1 MKQKRTRLR
10 ILYVILLILIGIT
23 VGPLWFYG
31 SKMMSMNRE
40 RMETQEG
47 ILQTITSQ
55 SLSRV
60 ISLYME
66 SLNQQLKEFF
76 DAVVP
81 LATRISA
88 AKYSTD
94 SGLRV
99 ALEGFVADR
108 PAVLYATVLNNQARG
123 IDARAQNFNLG
134 GDPFLRK
141 SLEAAFTAAQQ
152 GQEYRSN
159 PITVLGSARN
169 EVVMVMAEPIRQKEQ
184 FLGMVA
190 AVVTLKPITQELV
203 DANGRSGGL
212 EAYVVDN
219 AGRLVTSYDPDKIAG
234 MDMVAIPIV
243 QKFLDWQGRARVAE
257 TSAFPLQTG
266 NQVVMMLGTYSP
278 TQKLGWG
285 VIVQRKTSEAYATV
299 TEMRRQTIL
308 WGLLMVVL
316 AIVVGFLAAKTI
328 TYPIDLLTQTARSI
342 AQRDFT
348 QRAEIRSRTEIGEL
362 AATFNQMAEDIQRYI
377 GNLKSASEQNRQLF
391 IDSIEMIAAAVDAK
405 DPYTKGHSGRVSQI
419 SVILARELGL
429 PDEEVDKIRVSATLH
444 DVGKIGIEDR
454 VLKKPGVLTNEEFEI
469 MKRHTVMGY
478 EIVRQVKQLNE
489 MLPGIRWHHEALNG
503 RGYPDG
509 VTGDELPLMVRI
521 IAVADTFDAITT
533 DRPYHVR
540 SEFPKALEILRKHAG
555 TKYDPIVVDAMD
567 SALAK
572 GSLAKFETRR
582 REVAAAPPDP
592 VGAPQP

>member
-1 MKQKRTRLR
+1 MKHGKRTRVR

-40 RMETQEG
+40 RLETQESV
-47 ILQTITSQ
+47 LQTITSQ
-55 SLSRV
+55 SLSQV

-66 SLNQQLKEFF
+66 NLNQQLKEFF

-81 LATRISA
+81 LATHIPA
-88 AKYSTD
+88 AKYSSDTD
-94 SGLRV
+94 LRL

-108 PAVLYATVLNNQARG
+108 PAVLYATVLNDQARG
-123 IDARAQNFNLG
+123 VQAQARNFNAA

-159 PITVLGSARN
+159 PLTVYGSTGN
-169 EVVMVMAEPIRQKEQ
+169 EVVMVMAEPINQKGQ

-190 AVVTLKPITQELV
+190 AVVTLKPITQGLE
-203 DANGRSGGL
+203 DTNEQSGL

-243 QKFLDWQGRARVAE
+243 QKFLDWSGRARVAE
-257 TSAFPLQTG
+257 TSLFPLQKG
-266 NQVVMMLGTYSP
+266 NQMVQMLGTYSP

-285 VIVQRKTSEAYATV
+285 VIVQRKTSDAYYTV
-299 TEMRRQTIL
+299 FEMRRQTFW
-308 WGLLMVVL
+308 WGLLLVVL
-316 AIVVGFLAAKTI
+316 SVVIGFLATKAI

-362 AATFNQMAEDIQRYI
+362 AATFNLMAEDIQGYI
-377 GNLKSASEQNRQLF
+377 GNLKMASEQNHKLF
-391 IDSIEMIAAAVDAK
+391 IDAIEMIAAAVDAK
-405 DPYTKGHSGRVSQI
+405 DPYTKGHSGRVAHL
-419 SVILARELGL
+419 SVILAEEMGL
-429 PDEEVDKIRVSATLH
+429 PEEEVDKIRISATLH

-509 VTGDELPLMVRI
+509 IKGDEMPLMVRI

-533 DRPYHVR
+533 DRPYQTG
-540 SEFPKALEILRKHAG
+540 SESIKALEILRKHAG
-555 TKYDPIVVDAMD
+555 SKYDPIVVDALD
-567 SALAK
+567 SALAN
-572 GSLAKFETRR
+572 GRLDKFEMRR
-582 REVAAAPPDP
+582 RAEAAALPDP
-592 VGAPQP
+592 VSLPQT